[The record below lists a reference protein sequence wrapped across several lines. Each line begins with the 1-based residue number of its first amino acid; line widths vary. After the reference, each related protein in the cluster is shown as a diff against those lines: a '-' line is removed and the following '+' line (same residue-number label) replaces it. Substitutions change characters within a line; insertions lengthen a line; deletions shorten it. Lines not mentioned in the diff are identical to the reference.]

1 MMIQINTSILAT
13 AQDLILVQNF
23 YLQMKALA
31 KMSIFVADMS
41 LSANID
47 NKGKDIL
54 VLCKGPTKG
63 LDGTALTAET
73 KYPINLTQSGK

>member
-1 MMIQINTSILAT
+1 
-13 AQDLILVQNF
+13 
-23 YLQMKALA
+23 
-31 KMSIFVADMS
+31 MSIFVADMS